1 MPAWKRSKKMAE
13 EAGERNWVALLYS
26 KDRSYRN
33 DNLDY
38 PTLQPWVLKTQPPS
52 DRFIFER
59 NPYFHRVDA
68 AGLQLPYIDQV
79 ALIDLEL
86 RPDPGQ
92 GRLRRGGPAGR
103 LSRLLQLH
111 LPEGGGGA
119 ERLRGPPLARRRRAR
134 AWRSFPT

>member
-1 MPAWKRSKKMAE
+1 MAE
-13 EAGERNWVALLYS
+13 EAGERNWVALLFS

-68 AGLQLPYIDQV
+68 DGHAASLY
-79 ALIDLEL
+79 
-86 RPDPGQ
+86 RP
-92 GRLRRGGPAGR
+92 GRADR
-103 LSRLLQLH
+103 SR
-111 LPEGGGGA
+111 A
-119 ERLRGPPLARRRRAR
+119 
-134 AWRSFPT
+134 PT